1 MNPDELE
8 SLGQSLGLYR
18 PDAPGDPDGLAL
30 LRFLVDLGATAEDLV
45 EYHELGQLAG
55 LATVLALR
63 GGPGLTLGEVAE
75 RASLD
80 EERVVAFVRAAG
92 FPIPGPSDRVFS
104 QSFAALSGLLPMADE
119 LFGADAVLQL
129 VRVMGAAMS
138 RLADAFVSAFLVNV
152 EPPARL
158 QDPVGLGIAQANA
171 QAVAML
177 PTAMQVLDLLL
188 RQHLLAAR
196 RSMLGDAVEVGY
208 ETNFVCV
215 GFVDLVG
222 STALAESMSLAEL
235 GGLLTEFEHLVT
247 DAVVDAG
254 GKAVKLIGDAVL
266 FTTTDPRDG
275 CAIALAV
282 TRMLDEH
289 DRLPA
294 CRVGLA
300 AGEVMLRDGDV
311 FGHVVNLAA
320 RAAAEAAPNDVVVPT
335 SLVHELGLGG
345 TSIGPRRLR
354 GFAEAVDL
362 TRLAR
367 SPE

>member
-1 MNPDELE
+1 MDADELE
-8 SLGQSLGLYR
+8 SIGQSLGLYR
-18 PDAPGDPDGLAL
+18 PDAPADRDGLAL
-30 LRFLVDLGATAEDLV
+30 LRFLVDLGATREDLV
-45 EYHELGQLAG
+45 EYHGLDQLAG
-55 LATVLALR
+55 LATVLVLR

-75 RASLD
+75 RTSLD
-80 EERVVAFVRAAG
+80 EERVVAFMRAAG
-92 FPIPGPSDRVFS
+92 FPIPDPADRVFS
-104 QSFAALSGLLPMADE
+104 SSFDALRGLLPVADE

-152 EPPARL
+152 EPPARRR
-158 QDPVGLGIAQANA
+158 DEVGLGIAHANA

-177 PTAMQVLDLLL
+177 PTAVQVLDLLL

-196 RSMLGDAVEVGY
+196 RSMLSDVGEGGY
-208 ETNFVCV
+208 ETKTLCV

-222 STALAESMSLAEL
+222 STALAETMSLAEL
-235 GGLLTEFEHLVT
+235 GALLTEFEHLVA

-254 GKAVKLIGDAVL
+254 GKPIKLIGDAVF
-266 FTTTDPRDG
+266 FTANEARDG

-282 TRMLDEH
+282 VAMLRRH

-294 CRVGLA
+294 GRVGLA

-320 RAAAEAAPNDVVVPT
+320 RAVAEAAPNEVVVPT
-335 SLVHELGLGG
+335 SLARQLGLPG
-345 TSIGPRRLR
+345 TTIGPRPLR
-354 GFAEAVDL
+354 GFTEAVDL
-362 TRLAR
+362 TKLDGD
-367 SPE
+367 